1 MINLKERLS
10 VLNKIVLLLFMLIMI
25 SSCAEKSSQTSEQ
38 RKRPD
43 NVPVDAFWQGGVDG
57 GQWYQC
63 KNSSQKF
70 QYHCV
75 IYDDVTGDIDYQ
87 GDMEF
92 YVNINNGS
100 KIIPLRSYL
109 QKQQLSAEDVNFFD
123 GDLINLSGSLLLKPV
138 KDNP

>member
-1 MINLKERLS
+1 M
-10 VLNKIVLLLFMLIMI
+10 LNKIVLLFFMLIIMA
-25 SSCAEKSSQTSEQ
+25 SCAEKSSQTSKE

-43 NVPVDAFWQGGVDG
+43 NVPVNAFWQGSTDG

-63 KNSSQKF
+63 KNTAKNF
-70 QYHCV
+70 QYYCV
-75 IYDDVTGDIDYQ
+75 IYDDITGKIDYQ

-100 KIIPLRSYL
+100 NIMPLRDYL

-123 GDLINLSGSLLLKPV
+123 GDLVDLSVSLLLKPV
-138 KDNP
+138 KDNQ